1 MDQIDGLIA
10 KAAGGL
16 TVSLTPKEW
25 ATVCECLN
33 ITLSTDDEREI
44 QKAISEE
51 LGKWKRKLVDEGVDL
66 VDVHSKLRRATHQA
80 GRPDLAPFFPSGS
93 CNI

>member
-10 KAAGGL
+10 RAAG
-16 TVSLTPKEW
+16 SLTPEEW
-25 ATVCECLN
+25 AKVCECLN
-33 ITLSTDDEREI
+33 IILSTDDEREI

-51 LGKWKRKLVDEGVDL
+51 LGKWKGKLIDDGIDL
-66 VDVHSKLRRATHQA
+66 VDIHCKLQRAMHQA
-80 GRPDLAPFFPSGS
+80 GRPDLATYTPSGS